1 MNETCEEPAIV
12 IAEDERVRLLN
23 VLNSQV
29 RMLEKYAGKVARIP
43 EEPKCPVEKPEPY
56 EDSVIGKI
64 AESNR
69 KLAKSIDNIDAI
81 LRHFHG
87 CFGEPREEVN
97 ATGKY

>member
-23 VLNSQV
+23 VLDSQV
-29 RMLEKYAGKVARIP
+29 RMLEKYAGKIANIP
-43 EEPKCPVEKPEPY
+43 QEPKCPVEKPEPY

-69 KLAKSIDNIDAI
+69 KLSKSIENIDAI
-81 LRHFHG
+81 LRHFHC
-87 CFGEPREEVN
+87 CFGEPREELN
-97 ATGKY
+97 AAGKY